1 MNEQFTWHRL
11 GLLIRNDIVG
21 GYRPI
26 LCTFAVLAIIMM
38 LSAIPS
44 VGFGHI
50 DHGFY
55 FDWFVGMLCIWG
67 SIAASFTFHGL
78 HDKTKNESYLL
89 LPASALEK
97 TIARILKISV
107 IFVTYLLLFTTLIS
121 LVTEGI
127 NLLAFGRYNSLFNP
141 FDQEVWICIGTFLVV
156 QSMFFL
162 GAAWFRTLHWF
173 KTVLSVS
180 VIGIGLGVLTLVA
193 FRILFADFFIG
204 LVVPSPGF
212 FVAMANIY
220 SSNKDLWDT
229 VWMVLKVLYFSVL
242 APFCWFVAWLR
253 VKETQVS
260 HGI

>member
-11 GLLIRNDIVG
+11 GLLIRNDIVS

-26 LCTFAVLAIIMM
+26 LFTLTVLAIIMM

-55 FDWFVGMLCIWG
+55 FDWFIGMLCIWG
-67 SIAASFTFHGL
+67 SITASFTFRGL
-78 HDKTKNESYLL
+78 HDKTKNENYLL

-97 TIARILKISV
+97 TIARILNVSV
-107 IFVTYLLLFTTLIS
+107 FFVTYLLLFTTLVS

-141 FDQEVWICIGTFLVV
+141 FDQEVWIVISTFLVA
-156 QSMFFL
+156 QSVFFL
-162 GAAWFRTLHWF
+162 GSAWYRKLHWF
-173 KTVLSVS
+173 ITVLSIF
-180 VIGIGLGVLTLVA
+180 VIGIGLGVLALIA

-204 LVVPSPGF
+204 LLLPSPGF

-229 VWMVLKVLYFSVL
+229 VLMVLKVLYFSVL

-260 HGI
+260 HGV

>member
-11 GLLIRNDIVG
+11 GLLIRNDIVS

-26 LCTFAVLAIIMM
+26 LCTFTVLAIIMM

-55 FDWFVGMLCIWG
+55 FEWFMGMLCIWG
-67 SIAASFTFHGL
+67 TIVASFSFREL
-78 HDKTKNESYLL
+78 HNKTKNESYLL

-107 IFVTYLLLFTTLIS
+107 FFVTYLLLFTTLIS

-173 KTVLSVS
+173 KTVLSVF
-180 VIGIGLGVLTLVA
+180 VIGIGLGVLALIA
-193 FRILFADFFIG
+193 FRIFFADFFIG
-204 LVVPSPGF
+204 LFIPSPGF
-212 FVAMANIY
+212 FVAMGDFH
-220 SSNKDLWDT
+220 SLHKDLCDT
-229 VWMVLKVLYFSVL
+229 VCMVLKVLYFGVL

-260 HGI
+260 HGV